1 VGAGE
6 EKRREAGEWKT
17 WVWEERPGGQE
28 ERIKTEAGSAK
39 AVK

>member
-6 EKRREAGEWKT
+6 EKRREAGGWKT